1 MFYSTPSRYLDA
13 VKNKSLEVK
22 TDDFFPYADCPHCY
36 WTGYFTSRPALKRY
50 VRKNNNLLQVVYCSY
65 QHRTLLTDLQFLDRT
80 QIDEYLD
87 NWLSPPNFKVIKH
100 MLPVNDNSQL
110 WLSQSEDDYGIL
122 PSEIL
127 NYKLVVVLSLAQ
139 RIFKTTA
146 EPKRG
151 RMRVCSSSCRLKM
164 RVCSSSC
171 RLKIFSKILPNLASW
186 LYSRHLKCVLSLRY
200 HRFVNS

>member
-1 MFYSTPSRYLDA
+1 MFYSTPSKYLDA

-65 QHRTLLTDLQFLDRT
+65 QHRILLTDLQFLDRA

-87 NWLSPPNFKVIKH
+87 KVVSSNFQCDQAH
-100 MLPVNDNSQL
+100 STSQQQ
-110 WLSQSEDDYGIL
+110 QSTL
-122 PSEIL
+122 
-127 NYKLVVVLSLAQ
+127 
-139 RIFKTTA
+139 A

-151 RMRVCSSSCRLKM
+151 RLRDFAVRNPQLQTCCRPL
-164 RVCSSSC
+164 
-171 RLKIFSKILPNLASW
+171 FGTT
-186 LYSRHLKCVLSLRY
+186 HL
-200 HRFVNS
+200 